1 MDEPFFLVSLFS
13 PITDLFT
20 AVLTTL
26 YSLLE
31 RFGVGSYGLAII
43 ILTVI
48 IKIILYPLTKK
59 QIESMKAMQE
69 IAPKM
74 KKLPEKHK
82 DNPQLLQQK
91 MIQLY
96 QDAGVNPMAGCLP
109 MLIQMPILMA
119 MYYTFFSFDY
129 GGSTPSFL
137 WVPNLSET
145 DPLYILPLLAAGS
158 TFLMQKISTVE
169 VNQQTKIMMIFF
181 PLFMG
186 FISLNLPAGL
196 VLYWATQNVVQIVQQ
211 LLIYRK
217 TDTNSEKGTA

>member
-20 AVLTTL
+20 AILTTL
-26 YSLLE
+26 YSILE
-31 RFGVGSYGLAII
+31 KFGVGSYGLAII

-48 IKIILYPLTKK
+48 IKTLLYPLTKK
-59 QIESMKAMQE
+59 QFESLKGMQE
-69 IAPKM
+69 IAPKL
-74 KKLPEKHK
+74 KKLQEKHK

-91 MIQLY
+91 MLQLY
-96 QDAGVNPMAGCLP
+96 QDAGVNPFAGCLP

-129 GGSTPSFL
+129 GGSAPSFL

-145 DPLYILPLLAAGS
+145 DPIYVLPLLAAGT
-158 TFLMQKISTVE
+158 TFLMQKLSTVE
-169 VNQQTKIMMIFF
+169 VNQQAKIMMVFF

-186 FISLNLPAGL
+186 FISINLPAGL
-196 VLYWATQNVVQIVQQ
+196 VLYWTTQNVVQIIQQ
-211 LLIYRK
+211 HLIYRNMNS
-217 TDTNSEKGTA
+217 NSEKEKA

>member
-1 MDEPFFLVSLFS
+1 MEEPFFLVSLFS

-20 AVLTTL
+20 TILTAL
-26 YSLLE
+26 YSVLE
-31 RFGVGSYGLAII
+31 KFGVGSYGLAII

-48 IKIILYPLTKK
+48 IKVLLYPLTKK
-59 QIESMKAMQE
+59 QLQSMKAMQE
-69 IAPKM
+69 IAPKL
-74 KKLPEKHK
+74 KKLQEKHK

-145 DPLYILPLLAAGS
+145 DPTYILPLLAALT
-158 TFLMQKISTVE
+158 TFLMQKLSTVE
-169 VNQQTKIMMIFF
+169 MNQQTKIMMFFF

-186 FISLNLPAGL
+186 FISINLPAGL

-211 LLIYRK
+211 LLIYRNI
-217 TDTNSEKGTA
+217 DTNSEKGKA

>member
-20 AVLTTL
+20 FILTAL

-31 RFGVGSYGLAII
+31 KFGVGSYGLAII

-48 IKIILYPLTKK
+48 IKVLLYPLTAK
-59 QIESMKAMQE
+59 QIKSMKAMQE

-74 KKLPEKHK
+74 KKLQEKFK

-129 GGSTPSFL
+129 GGVEPSFL
-137 WVPNLSET
+137 WVPSLSAA
-145 DPLYILPLLAAGS
+145 DPMYIMPLLAAFT
-158 TFLMQKISTVE
+158 TFLMQKISSVE
-169 VNQQTKIMMIFF
+169 VTQQTKIMMIFF

-196 VLYWATQNVVQIVQQ
+196 VLYWITQNVVQIAQQ
-211 LLIYRK
+211 LLIYRNI
-217 TDTNSEKGTA
+217 DANSEKGKA

>member
-1 MDEPFFLVSLFS
+1 MEEPFFLVSLFS

-20 AVLTTL
+20 AILNAL
-26 YSLLE
+26 YSVLE
-31 RFGVGSYGLAII
+31 KFGVGSYGLAII

-48 IKIILYPLTKK
+48 IKILLYPLTKK
-59 QIESMKAMQE
+59 QLESMRGMQE
-69 IAPKM
+69 IAPKL
-74 KKLPEKHK
+74 KKLQEKHK

-96 QDAGVNPMAGCLP
+96 QEAGVNPMAGCLP

-129 GGSTPSFL
+129 GGGAPSFL
-137 WVPNLSET
+137 WIPNLSET
-145 DPLYILPLLAAGS
+145 DPTYILPLVAAFT
-158 TFLMQKISTVE
+158 TFLMQKLSTVE
-169 VNQQTKIMMIFF
+169 MNQQTKIMMIFF

-196 VLYWATQNVVQIVQQ
+196 VLYWATQNIVQIVQQ
-211 LLIYRK
+211 FLIYRNI
-217 TDTNSEKGTA
+217 DANSEKGKA

>member
-20 AVLTTL
+20 AVLTAI
-26 YSLLE
+26 YSILE
-31 RFGVGSYGLAII
+31 KFGVGSYGLAII

-48 IKIILYPLTKK
+48 IKTLLYPLTKK
-59 QIESMKAMQE
+59 QIESLKGMQE
-69 IAPKM
+69 IAPKL
-74 KKLPEKHK
+74 KKLQEKHK

-91 MIQLY
+91 MLQLY
-96 QDAGVNPMAGCLP
+96 QDAGVNPFAGCLP

-129 GGSTPSFL
+129 GGSAPSFL

-145 DPLYILPLLAAGS
+145 DPIYVLPLLAAGT
-158 TFLMQKISTVE
+158 TFLMQKLSTVE
-169 VNQQTKIMMIFF
+169 TTQQTKIMMIFF

-186 FISLNLPAGL
+186 FISINLPAGL
-196 VLYWATQNVVQIVQQ
+196 VLYWTTQNVVQIVQQ
-211 LLIYRK
+211 HFVYRNINS
-217 TDTNSEKGTA
+217 NSEKEKA

>member
-1 MDEPFFLVSLFS
+1 MEEPFFLASIFS

-20 AVLTTL
+20 AALNAL

-31 RFGVGSYGLAII
+31 NFGVGSYGLAII
-43 ILTVI
+43 LLTII
-48 IKIILYPLTKK
+48 IKMILYPLTKK
-59 QIESMKAMQE
+59 QIQSMKAMQE

-74 KKLPEKHK
+74 KKLQEKHK

-129 GGSTPSFL
+129 GGGAPSFL
-137 WVPNLSET
+137 WVPNLSEI
-145 DPLYILPLLAAGS
+145 DPTYIMPLFAAGT

-169 VNQQTKIMMIFF
+169 KNQQTKIMMIFF

-186 FISLNLPAGL
+186 FISINLPAGL
-196 VLYWATQNVVQIVQQ
+196 VLYWTTQNVVQIVQQ
-211 LLIYRK
+211 LFIYRTAK
-217 TDTNSEKGTA
+217 TNSEKETA